1 MASVLEL
8 VRAQQLLEGC
18 LVTLT
23 ASTSKGLDPADA
35 TSYLYSVVSQAEP
48 WALRASRGNLWKAP
62 GACGSAVPYGLDPF
76 GLAKDN
82 NSTDKVYVK

>member
-8 VRAQQLLEGC
+8 VCAQQLLEGC
-18 LVTLT
+18 LITLS

-35 TSYLYSVVSQAEP
+35 TSYLYLVVSQAEP

-76 GLAKDN
+76 GLAIRNISSYKL
-82 NSTDKVYVK
+82 YVK

>member
-35 TSYLYSVVSQAEP
+35 TSYIFSCQPGGTLGPESFSWELVEGSRS
-48 WALRASRGNLWKAP
+48 LRFRRTLW
-62 GACGSAVPYGLDPF
+62 F
-76 GLAKDN
+76 GPIR
-82 NSTDKVYVK
+82 SSY

>member
-35 TSYLYSVVSQAEP
+35 TSYVL
-48 WALRASRGNLWKAP
+48 N
-62 GACGSAVPYGLDPF
+62 C
-76 GLAKDN
+76 
-82 NSTDKVYVK
+82 